1 MKKLN
6 TLLIS
11 LGLALGATT
20 VMANPPAYQ
29 QQPPPGMEPAME
41 VSDKKLDKFAEIYVD
56 VETTRSRLATELST
70 AEDQQE
76 AQELQMKMRDEII
89 ATIEDHGWSLGDYN
103 QVAQVI
109 AADQQLKEKALEKI
123 NEHSS

>member
-6 TLLIS
+6 ILLIS
-11 LGLALGATT
+11 LGLTFGGTA
-20 VMANPPAYQ
+20 VMANPPAYE
-29 QQPPPGMEPAME
+29 QPAPPGMAPATE

-56 VETTRSRLATELST
+56 VESTRSRLAAELST
-70 AEDQQE
+70 AEDQQQ

-89 ATIEDHGWSLGDYN
+89 ATIEDHGWTLDDYN

>member
-11 LGLALGATT
+11 LGLAVGTATA
-20 VMANPPAYQ
+20 MANPPEYQ
-29 QQPPPGMEPAME
+29 QPAPPGMQPATE

-56 VETTRSRLATELST
+56 VETTRSRIAAELST
-70 AEDQQE
+70 AEDQQA
-76 AQELQMKMRDEII
+76 AQELQMQMRDEII
-89 ATIEDHGWSLGDYN
+89 ATIEDHGWSLEDYN
-103 QVAQVI
+103 QIAQVI
-109 AADQQLKEKALEKI
+109 AADQELKEKALEKI